1 MLSVTFILW
10 SVVRRDHEAR
20 DDFVRRLDAREF
32 DAMVL
37 FDRPEARSTSSDV
50 RWWYDTQDFGREIVD
65 AIERNYR
72 PASTVGGDWIYEP
85 NPEP

>member
-1 MLSVTFILW
+1 MSSGAVTRDESV
-10 SVVRRDHEAR
+10 A
-20 DDFVRRLDAREF
+20 A
-32 DAMVL
+32 A
-37 FDRPEARSTSSDV
+37 RPEIPPVNRAGIGLGAASRVVLAGACSASRRIAV
-50 RWWYDTQDFGREIVD
+50 DTQDFGREIVD